1 MKKLLVVATI
11 LFSTL
16 AFGNEEARIIAK
28 YEATVRM
35 GNIITRLYYDI
46 VGTSLLFKEKLI
58 LFSDNTYNY
67 TYKGGE
73 CATFD
78 TKESGIW
85 SISNDTMYLKND
97 QANSNKFYIVKD
109 NKLYES
115 SAERTKN
122 KWILKLNR

>member
-1 MKKLLVVATI
+1 MKKLLVVAII

-16 AFGNEEARIIAK
+16 AFGNEKARIIAK

-58 LFSDNTYNY
+58 LFSDNTYSY

-73 CATFD
+73 CGTFD
-78 TKESGIW
+78 TKEAGTW

-97 QANSNKFYIVKD
+97 QADLNKVYIIKD

-115 SAERTKN
+115 NSDRTKD